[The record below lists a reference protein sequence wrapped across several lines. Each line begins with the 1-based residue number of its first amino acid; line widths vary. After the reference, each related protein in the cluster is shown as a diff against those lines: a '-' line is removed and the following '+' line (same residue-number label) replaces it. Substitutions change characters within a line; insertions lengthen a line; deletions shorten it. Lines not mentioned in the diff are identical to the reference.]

1 MTTRKPPESDVRE
14 SPDTYSADADI
25 WMRRFIKQFELN
37 LLNAG
42 RNLPP
47 DASIAK
53 SQVATARAILATYRE
68 SGMEYESAVELLA
81 QAAVESR
88 SVDVAWNDAS
98 NQRRFALI
106 DKEIQGELTPAES
119 IELAGLTGIMRNHVE
134 SETNLPM
141 KGARALHRKLLQLKS
156 TGESD

>member
-1 MTTRKPPESDVRE
+1 VTTRKLPESDPPESRE
-14 SPDTYSADADI
+14 TFSADADI
-25 WMRRFIKQFELN
+25 WIRKFIKQFEVH
-37 LLNAG
+37 LLDAS
-42 RNLPP
+42 RHLPP
-47 DASIAK
+47 DASVAD
-53 SQVATARAILATYRE
+53 SQVATARAILSTYLD

-81 QAAVESR
+81 QAAVEWR
-88 SVDVAWNDAS
+88 SVDAVWNDAS

-106 DKEIQGELTPAES
+106 DKEIQGELTPAEG
-119 IELAGLTGIMRNHVE
+119 IELAGLTRIMRHQVE